1 MAAADVGQGFEPMPG
16 QGVSDSW
23 VEQKRNVKRIFNLM
37 MEAVNT
43 DGHACNGKY
52 PNTFDALTAV
62 DATSKEL
69 WGLVATWLST
79 GYVTNKNRAAGVEEK
94 FLHPNTAVSY
104 LRSALNLAKE
114 KFLADNTTHLCFTC
128 VLQNSQTEDGMWLK
142 GLIKNMHRLMCRR
155 VRLAAWKNR
164 RLMHASNA
172 AHR

>member
-69 WGLVATWLST
+69 WGLFATWLST
-79 GYVTNKNRAAGVEEK
+79 GYVTNKNRAPVSRKSSYTQHRRQLPEERSQHGEREVPRGSYHASL
-94 FLHPNTAVSY
+94 LHMRPS
-104 LRSALNLAKE
+104 E
-114 KFLADNTTHLCFTC
+114 LADGRWD
-128 VLQNSQTEDGMWLK
+128 V
-142 GLIKNMHRLMCRR
+142 
-155 VRLAAWKNR
+155 A
-164 RLMHASNA
+164 
-172 AHR
+172 